1 MSVQVGGGVR
11 GRDGSDISDKS
22 DISDGSDKVGR
33 SDRVGRSDGAFLGR
47 GVGYLAEKL

>member
-11 GRDGSDISDKS
+11 GEDGS
-22 DISDGSDKVGR
+22 DISDGSD
-33 SDRVGRSDGAFLGR
+33 RVGRVRRCIFRRRGIEEKGILEK